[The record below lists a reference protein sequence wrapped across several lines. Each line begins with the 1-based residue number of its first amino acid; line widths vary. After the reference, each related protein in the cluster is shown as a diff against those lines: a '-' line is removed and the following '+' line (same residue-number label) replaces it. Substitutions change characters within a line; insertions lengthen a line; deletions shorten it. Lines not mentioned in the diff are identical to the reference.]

1 MVTKIVSGGQTGADR
16 AALDAALEVGLAT
29 GGWIPR
35 GRRAEDGAVPER
47 YSNLIETES
56 DAYEPRTELNVRDSD
71 ATVIFSFG
79 PVFGG
84 SALTAQIARLLGR
97 PHLLIDLERCTPN
110 EAIQELCLWL
120 TTKRPYVLNVAGP
133 RASEEPR
140 IAEATRSILRTALGS
155 SAG

>member
-16 AALDAALEVGLAT
+16 AALDAALEVGFAT

-47 YSNLIETES
+47 YGNLVETES

-79 PVFGG
+79 PAFGG
-84 SALTAQIARLLGR
+84 SALTAPSSLVASGQLSRPMRGR
-97 PHLLIDLERCTPN
+97 CVP
-110 EAIQELCLWL
+110 
-120 TTKRPYVLNVAGP
+120 
-133 RASEEPR
+133 
-140 IAEATRSILRTALGS
+140 S
-155 SAG
+155 S